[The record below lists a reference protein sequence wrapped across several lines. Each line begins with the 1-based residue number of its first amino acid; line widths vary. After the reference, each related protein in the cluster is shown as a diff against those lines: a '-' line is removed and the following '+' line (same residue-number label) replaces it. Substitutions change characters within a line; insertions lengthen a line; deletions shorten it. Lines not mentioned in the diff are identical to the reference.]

1 MISDDGGTASGPE
14 ARPRNSMAATPP
26 TFFADAAALREWFV
40 QHSHSAPELIVGFVK
55 THTGRATLT
64 WPQAVDE
71 ALCFGWID
79 AVRRRI
85 DAEHYQIRFTR
96 RRPNS
101 HWSAVNIKRVP
112 ELAAAGKMTRAGL
125 ASFALRTEARSRT
138 ASYEQKEFPELS
150 AAEMAGLKRN
160 RAAWAFYQKLPP
172 GYRRKVN
179 WLIISAKRPATRTK
193 RFQALITACAE
204 GRREH

>member
-1 MISDDGGTASGPE
+1 
-14 ARPRNSMAATPP
+14 MAATPP

-40 QHSHSAPELIVGFVK
+40 HYSHSAPELIVGFVK

-112 ELAAAGKMTRAGL
+112 ELVAADKMTEAGL
-125 ASFALRTEARSRT
+125 AAFALRTEARSRT
-138 ASYEQKEFPELS
+138 ASYEQKKFPELS
-150 AAEMAGLKRN
+150 AAELAGLKRN